1 MNHESHPMTGPLG
14 RPIPHELQHLR
25 DQWWWF
31 LILGILLMVSGII
44 ALVYPLASSVAA
56 VVVLGMSLLIS
67 GVATIVTAFWAGKW
81 SALLLQ
87 LLIGIFYAVVGF
99 IIMDTPL
106 ASTVSLTL
114 VIAIMFIV
122 IGIMRSVAALV
133 VRFPQW
139 GWSLL
144 SGALTMLVGLV
155 IYKNLPQTAM
165 WAIGTVVGIQ
175 LLSDGWY
182 WIMLSSLVRQLPV
195 DRGQSEPESVSSRS

>member
-1 MNHESHPMTGPLG
+1 MNHESPQPTGPLG

-44 ALVYPLASSVAA
+44 SLVYPLASSVAA
-56 VVVLGMSLLIS
+56 VMVLGISLLVS
-67 GVATIVTAFWAGKW
+67 GVATIVTAFWAGRW

-106 ASTVSLTL
+106 KSTVSLTL
-114 VIAIMFIV
+114 VIAVMFIV
-122 IGIMRSVAALV
+122 IGIMRSVASLV
-133 VRFPQW
+133 IRFPQW

-144 SGALTMLVGLV
+144 SGALTMLVGVV
-155 IYKNLPQTAM
+155 IYKNLPETAM
-165 WAIGTVVGIQ
+165 WAIGTMVGVQ
-175 LLSDGWY
+175 LLFDGWY
-182 WIMLSSLVRQLPV
+182 WIMLSSVVRQLPAGHA
-195 DRGQSEPESVSSRS
+195 RSEPQSVSSRS